1 MAKSPAQTPESPATL
16 IESQNGYDLRVIF
29 FYFAFAALVLV
40 LAGGLVFQQIF
51 NNQKYTSSG
60 ERQSQRRIVIPGQRG
75 EIYDRNGRVLAT
87 NQPRFS
93 AVLYIDELRRELADE
108 MTAISRNYRKAGAGT
123 LTYDQ
128 RLHIA
133 RTTVVQR
140 YVDRL
145 NRLLERQIG
154 RAHV

>member
-93 AVLYIDELRRELADE
+93 AVLY
-108 MTAISRNYRKAGAGT
+108 K
-123 LTYDQ
+123 
-128 RLHIA
+128 
-133 RTTVVQR
+133 
-140 YVDRL
+140 
-145 NRLLERQIG
+145 IG

>member
-51 NNQKYTSSG
+51 NK
-60 ERQSQRRIVIPGQRG
+60 
-75 EIYDRNGRVLAT
+75 
-87 NQPRFS
+87 
-93 AVLYIDELRRELADE
+93 
-108 MTAISRNYRKAGAGT
+108 
-123 LTYDQ
+123 
-128 RLHIA
+128 
-133 RTTVVQR
+133 
-140 YVDRL
+140 
-145 NRLLERQIG
+145 IG